1 MVTEPSRSPH
11 PWGYGEPG
19 RATGRP
25 VVAGAAD
32 PRRPTRFPEVPVPPA
47 LTRRSLLAA
56 AATCLLAG
64 CAAGTREPAP
74 GERLVTLDG
83 AAAALAL
90 LVGLPQVGTAS
101 FLSADPLLQAIGE
114 LQAAPVVDVSGAGG
128 AIDVERLATLR
139 PGVVVGYRFPG
150 ADPGL
155 DGLVPVHAVERTGD
169 LDADCRALAAGLGPH
184 ARPAVDGL
192 LADVRRRTVELAARL
207 RDVRAPTVSVLSPG
221 LEGQSLYVLGTRTPA
236 GAVVEALGLPRP
248 APQRGLA
255 GPFVPVSAERLTEH
269 DADLVLLLTGP
280 TADPAFLRAE
290 PLWGRLG
297 AVREGRV
304 VEVDVMRWAMMSCA
318 LGSLWVLDDLA
329 AILLDGA
336 GPVIGA
342 ASPAG
347 LERLRGYREDYAR
360 A

>member
-1 MVTEPSRSPH
+1 MVAEPWRTPH
-11 PWGYGEPG
+11 PQVYGEPE

-32 PRRPTRFPEVPVPPA
+32 PRRPTRAPEEPVLPP

-64 CAAGTREPAP
+64 CASGSRDAAP

-90 LVGLPQVGTAS
+90 MTGLPQVGTAS

-114 LQAAPVVDVSGAGG
+114 LQAEPVVDVSGAGG

-150 ADPGL
+150 AEPVP
-155 DGLVPVHAVERTGD
+155 DGLATVHAVERTGD
-169 LDADCRALAAGLGPH
+169 LDADCRALAAGMGVGV
-184 ARPAVDGL
+184 AVDEL
-192 LADVRRRTVELAARL
+192 LADVHRRTGELAARL
-207 RDVRAPTVSVLSPG
+207 REVRVPTVSVLSPG
-221 LEGQSLYVLGTRTPA
+221 LDGQSLYVLGTQTPA
-236 GAVVEALGLPRP
+236 GAVVEALGLARP
-248 APQRGLA
+248 AAQRGVA
-255 GPFVPVSAERLTEH
+255 EPFVAVSTERLTEH

-280 TADPAFLRAE
+280 TADPAFLRSE
-290 PLWGRLG
+290 PLWERLG
-297 AVREGRV
+297 AVRAGRV

-329 AILLDGA
+329 ATLVDGA

-342 ASPAG
+342 ASPTG
-347 LERLRGYREDYAR
+347 LERLRGYRARYAR